1 MLNIKTRA
9 VRPTLTFQLSD
20 ETDAPLFN
28 DDGTPCM
35 ATVHGPGSKRHAQA
49 TARRQNRLMAK
60 AQRGQAASETA
71 EERQRNQAEFL
82 ADITEDLG
90 VEYPGPDGQPLE
102 GRAKLLAI
110 YSDIEIGY
118 IADQVAKKAGDWAN
132 FSKGSATS

>member
-9 VRPTLTFQLSD
+9 VRPTMTFQLVD
-20 ETDAPLFN
+20 EADAPLFN
-28 DDGTPCM
+28 EDNSPCM
-35 ATVHGPGSKRHAQA
+35 AVVHGPGSKRYQQA
-49 TARRQNRLMAK
+49 TTRRQNRLMSK

-71 EERQRNQAEFL
+71 EERLRNQAEFL
-82 ADITEDLG
+82 ADITDDLG
-90 VEYPGPDGQPLE
+90 IEYPGEDGQPLQ

-110 YSDIEIGY
+110 YGDIEIGY